1 MSVNVAKIREY
12 NKEVQQYQKKANE
25 LLASTDFQKKELLKI
40 CTELSEELGQPV
52 TPENL
57 EAVYKQYMAQFEQT
71 IQTGQEII
79 NRVKAEENALVNSNV
94 SVKES
99 TESVSPISSQSGAF
113 MGQGAMPGMMGTGN
127 QMGGPFGTQN
137 MSFPSGIFQNGN
149 NDAFNY
155 DGNNKVEQI

>member
-1 MSVNVAKIREY
+1 MSVNAAKIREY

-25 LLASTDFQKKELLKI
+25 LLASTDFQKKELLKV
-40 CTELSEELGQPV
+40 CAELSEELGQPV

-57 EAVYKQYMAQFEQT
+57 ETVYKQYMAQFEQT

-79 NRVKAEENALVNSNV
+79 NRVKAEENSLVNSNV

-99 TESVSPISSQSGAF
+99 TESVSPTGSQSGAF
-113 MGQGAMPGMMGTGN
+113 MGQGAMPGMMGGN
-127 QMGGPFGTQN
+127 QMNGPFGTQG
-137 MSFPSGIFQNGN
+137 MPFPSGIFQNGN
-149 NDAFNY
+149 NDAIHY